1 MLDHTQVAS
10 PKEGKPGRLH
20 SYPIAGVRIQSEGS
34 AFLNGHYPPTQHM
47 HACSHMGG
55 REQLSPFQ
63 ECPLSAGGDKD
74 GWGRRDGHW
83 SPCLLQSRKCS
94 FLAMLIERVC
104 SYTSQ
109 VCAFLN
115 LAYFIPVYTV
125 VPLQDLSMAFKR
137 QCCLLFKSENI
148 QQ

>member
-55 REQLSPFQ
+55 REQLSPFRNVHSQ
-63 ECPLSAGGDKD
+63 CRRRQGWMGKARWALEPLLVTIPEVQFPCDANRKGLFLHFPGLCISELGLFY
-74 GWGRRDGHW
+74 
-83 SPCLLQSRKCS
+83 PCLYSCPFTRPQHGLQKAVLP
-94 FLAMLIERVC
+94 FV
-104 SYTSQ
+104 
-109 VCAFLN
+109 
-115 LAYFIPVYTV
+115 
-125 VPLQDLSMAFKR
+125 
-137 QCCLLFKSENI
+137 
-148 QQ
+148 

>member
-55 REQLSPFQ
+55 REQLSPFRNVHSVQ
-63 ECPLSAGGDKD
+63 EETRMDGEDEMGTGALACYNPGSAVSL
-74 GWGRRDGHW
+74 R
-83 SPCLLQSRKCS
+83 C
-94 FLAMLIERVC
+94 
-104 SYTSQ
+104 
-109 VCAFLN
+109 
-115 LAYFIPVYTV
+115 
-125 VPLQDLSMAFKR
+125 
-137 QCCLLFKSENI
+137 
-148 QQ
+148 